1 MKLGLCV
8 LAAGLFA
15 ASTASAATV
24 YELKASSQVASN
36 DNFSLTYQDNDN
48 NQLFSLD
55 ELLSFSGPQR
65 ALLDGSFLTVLT
77 RVKSIAGLTSSPDEA
92 WVFQNSTLSGTR
104 KIFNDQDY
112 TYEVRNLSAQVPLPA
127 SGLLLLGGVGAL
139 VAAKRK
145 KRG

>member
-24 YELKASSQVASN
+24 YELTATSQVASI

-65 ALLDGSFLTVLT
+65 TLSGYSLTVLT
-77 RVKSIAGLTSSPDEA
+77 RVKSIAGLTSSPDSI
-92 WVFQNSTLSGTR
+92 WIFQDSTLAAARAISD
-104 KIFNDQDY
+104 DQDY

-139 VAAKRK
+139 VAARRN